1 MDRYIKEYIFPIT
14 PLHEKQH
21 AFRTGHSVETALHNV
36 TLAIEKA
43 LKVKYY
49 TIGCFLDIEGAFNM
63 TSVEVLVTAMEEFN
77 LHQKQKMWITNMLT
91 KRRLVA
97 TRGGHSVS
105 EYVNRGCPQGGIL
118 SPLLWCLAVNSLLHA
133 LEECGVTISAYADD
147 VVFLATSSD
156 IHEAYDKAQ
165 EALEILKIWCDSTGL
180 SVNPDKLEV
189 VRFTKRIKIPA
200 TEPLRYEG
208 KDLKLVD
215 EVKFLGVT
223 FTKKLLWRRHVFN
236 KVACGKNNL
245 YMVSRAIGGTWGFS
259 PRITNWIYKSIV
271 VPRVTHGA
279 IAWWQAA
286 KMTTVKNKLN
296 SLQGLALRRALG
308 SLSTTPLRAMEVLT
322 NTTPL
327 DTVILDIA
335 IRTAH
340 RLKCWDSWTGN
351 SYGHASIIQNE
362 ADMDMNNWMSMDQ
375 DRCAPSMVPKQ
386 LFQAEAVAI
395 IKCTQLL
402 MDKGI
407 KQKTIRIFTDSQAV
421 LLSVQKLMH
430 TSMTTRRC
438 KECLNELVSR
448 GNKVMLCWVP
458 GHKGIPGNELAD
470 KLTNLGSR
478 RAPPEGVPRQV
489 PLAEAVFALS
499 RKKWRED
506 QRKRKWDSAEGCRVA
521 KMMIGQNPVY
531 KNWRDLM
538 GLPREDTRRVAGL
551 LTGHAILNHHL
562 TRIGELQEE
571 GCDFCNEDT
580 AESAEHILMRCPGL
594 METRFKRFRKAIL
607 EEEDVSQLAIRG
619 IQEFVQDIDRKW
631 PRDEEEEEEEEVW

>member
-1 MDRYIKEYIFPIT
+1 MDRYIKEYVFPIT
-14 PLHEKQH
+14 PLHDKQH

-43 LKVKYY
+43 LKVKHY

-63 TSVEVLVTAMEEFN
+63 TSVEVLVTAMDEFN
-77 LHQKQKMWITNMLT
+77 LYPKLTMWITNMLT

-97 TRGGHSVS
+97 TRGGHTVS
-105 EYVNRGCPQGGIL
+105 GYVNKGCPQGGIL
-118 SPLLWCLAVNSLLHA
+118 SPLLWCLAVNSLLQA
-133 LEECGVTISAYADD
+133 LEGCGVIISAYADD
-147 VVFLATSSD
+147 VVFLAISGD
-156 IHEAYDKAQ
+156 IQEAYDKAQ
-165 EALEILKIWCDSTGL
+165 EALEILKMWCDSTGL

-208 KDLKLVD
+208 KELKLVD
-215 EVKFLGVT
+215 EVKFLGVL

-236 KVACGKNNL
+236 KITCGKNNL

-286 KMTTVKNKLN
+286 KMTTVRNKLN

-335 IRTAH
+335 VRTAH
-340 RLKCWDSWTGN
+340 RLKCWNSWTENGF
-351 SYGHASIIQNE
+351 GHASIVQSE
-362 ADMDMNNWMSMDQ
+362 ANVELNQWMN
-375 DRCAPSMVPKQ
+375 
-386 LFQAEAVAI
+386 
-395 IKCTQLL
+395 
-402 MDKGI
+402 
-407 KQKTIRIFTDSQAV
+407 KTDALSVWCRSNSFSQAV
-421 LLSVQKLMH
+421 LLSVQRRMH
-430 TSMTTRRC
+430 TSVTARRC
-438 KECLNELVSR
+438 KEHLNELASR

-470 KLTNLGSR
+470 RLANMGSG
-478 RAPPEGVPRQV
+478 RAPPEGVPRLV
-489 PLAEAVFALS
+489 PLAEAVFTLG
-499 RKKWRED
+499 RKRWCLE
-506 QRKRKWDSAEGCRVA
+506 QRKRKWDTAVGCRVA
-521 KMMIGQNPVY
+521 KRLIGPNPIY
-531 KNWRDLM
+531 KNWKELM
-538 GLPREDTRRVAGL
+538 DLPREDTRRVVGL

-562 TRIGELQEE
+562 TRMGELQDECCEFCEE
-571 GCDFCNEDT
+571 EV
-580 AESAEHILMRCPGL
+580 ESAEHILMRCPRL
-594 METRFKRFRKAIL
+594 MEPRFKRLRKAIL
-607 EEEDVSQLAIRG
+607 EAEDVPQLSVKG
-619 IQEFVQDIDRKW
+619 IQEFAQDVDRIR
-631 PRDEEEEEEEEVW
+631 PREEEEEEEEVW